1 MAPGSKQTKFEHY
14 SGVAR
19 FFHWL
24 SAVIVFVMLGTGL
37 AMVYRGKDLNI
48 WDDLTNTLYTTHK
61 TLGLALLLLVVI
73 RLLYRLVQGAPE
85 EEPSLNFLQRFMSHA
100 THFGLY
106 VLLIALPVLGWIGIS
121 MFPALDTFGGYKIP
135 ALVSPDQGMSKQVFW
150 MHALGAYSIMV
161 LIAMHVGAALY
172 HHVIRGDDVLR
183 RMLPGLKRRR

>member
-1 MAPGSKQTKFEHY
+1 MAPGNKQAEFEHY

-37 AMVYRGKDLNI
+37 AMVYRGKDLNV
-48 WDDLTNTLYTTHK
+48 WDELTNTLYTTHK
-61 TLGLALLLLVVI
+61 TLGLALLALIVI
-73 RLLYRLVQGAPE
+73 RLLYRFVQGAPE

-106 VLLIALPVLGWIGIS
+106 MLLIALPVLGWLGIS
-121 MFPALDTFGGYKIP
+121 MFPALDTFAGYKIP
-135 ALVSPDQGMSKQVFW
+135 ALVSPDKGMSKQVFW

-172 HHVIRGDDVLR
+172 HHFVRGDDVLR